1 MTKLAAPLEHDLAD
15 AVAADLRSV
24 VSKLKRSLRAQS
36 NQGDLTSTQIAVL
49 LRLEREGPAA
59 VSDLAR
65 AEGIRAQSMG
75 AAIAPL
81 EAAGLI
87 SGAAD
92 PDDGR
97 RTLLSL
103 TTSSRSWMEEGRSA
117 RQDWLSRAL
126 RARLTAREQQE
137 LAAAVRLLNRLVEG

>member
-1 MTKLAAPLEHDLAD
+1 MDKKAAPPAHDLAD
-15 AVAADLRSV
+15 AVAAELRSV

-36 NQGDLTSTQIAVL
+36 NQGDLTSTQTAVL

-81 EAAGLI
+81 EAAALV
-87 SGAAD
+87 SGTPD
-92 PDDGR
+92 PEDGR

-103 TTSSRSWMEEGRSA
+103 TPSCRAWMEAGRSA

-137 LAAAVRLLNRLVEG
+137 LAAAVRLLHRLVDD